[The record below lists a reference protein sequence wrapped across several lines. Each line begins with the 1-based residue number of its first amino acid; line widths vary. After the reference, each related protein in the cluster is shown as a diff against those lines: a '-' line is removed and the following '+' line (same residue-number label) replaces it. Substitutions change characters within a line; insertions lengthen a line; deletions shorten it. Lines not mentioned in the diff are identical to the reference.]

1 MRYIR
6 TWIAALALLVCCGL
20 ASAQT
25 LTIGDPAPALSA
37 GKFVQGEPVKEF
49 EKGKVYIIEFWA
61 TWCGPCV
68 AAIPHVNDLQK
79 KYADKGLVVIGQN
92 VWERDESLVEP
103 FIKKMGDKMSYRI
116 AMDEKA
122 DANDRGKMAA
132 TWMQA
137 AGRNGIPCSFIV
149 NQEGKIAWIGHPMV
163 MDKPLESIIAG
174 EWDMAKAKV
183 ELAAEQQTRTLQ
195 TEVSKLAQ
203 AGKFDEALVKLDE
216 LEKLSPSSAKMMIPM
231 RMRLLQQAGKTEQVQ
246 ALADAALKEKDGQTL
261 MRMASALM
269 AGQNA
274 NRELAEKLAAA
285 AVEATG
291 GEDPMALM
299 VMAQLHAANNQF
311 DKAIECQKKAL
322 EKAPEQMKPYLER
335 GLKTFE
341 ENKAKQGA

>member
-1 MRYIR
+1 MRYVA
-6 TWIAALALLVCCGL
+6 TWIAALALLVGCGL

-37 GKFVQGEPVKEF
+37 GKFVQGEPVKAF
-49 EKGKVYIIEFWA
+49 EKDKVYIIEFWA

-68 AAIPHVNDLQK
+68 AAIPHVNELQK

-149 NQEGKIAWIGHPMV
+149 NQEGKIAWIGHPMQ
-163 MDKPLESIIAG
+163 MDAPLASIIAG
-174 EWDMAKAKV
+174 DWDLAKAKTD
-183 ELAAEQQTRTLQ
+183 LAAEQRVRALQ

-203 AGKFDEALVKLDE
+203 TGKFEEALVKLDE
-216 LEKLSPSSAKMMIPM
+216 LEKLAPASAKMLMPM
-231 RMRLLQQAGKTEQVQ
+231 RMRLLQEAGKTEQVQ
-246 ALADAALKEKDGQTL
+246 AVVEAALKEKDGQVLT
-261 MRMASALM
+261 RMASM
-269 AGQNA
+269 MVAGNA
-274 NRELAEKLAAA
+274 PNLELAAKMAAA

-291 GEDPMALM
+291 GDDPMALM
-299 VMAQLHAANNQF
+299 VMGQVHAANNQF
-311 DKAIECQKKAL
+311 DKAIECQDRKSVV
-322 EKAPEQMKPYLER
+322 
-335 GLKTFE
+335 
-341 ENKAKQGA
+341 

>member
-1 MRYIR
+1 MRYVA
-6 TWIAALALLVCCGL
+6 TWIAALALLVGCGL

-37 GKFVQGEPVKEF
+37 GKFVQGEPVKAF
-49 EKGKVYIIEFWA
+49 EKDKVYIIEFWA

-68 AAIPHVNDLQK
+68 AAIPHVNELQK

-149 NQEGKIAWIGHPMV
+149 NQEGKIAWIGHPMQ
-163 MDKPLESIIAG
+163 MDAPLASIIAG
-174 EWDMAKAKV
+174 DWDLAKAKTD
-183 ELAAEQQTRTLQ
+183 LAAEQRVRALQ

-203 AGKFDEALVKLDE
+203 TGKFEEALVKLDE
-216 LEKLSPSSAKMMIPM
+216 LEKLAPASAKMLMPM
-231 RMRLLQQAGKTEQVQ
+231 RMRLLQEAGKTEQVQ
-246 ALADAALKEKDGQTL
+246 AVVEAALKEKDGQVLT
-261 MRMASALM
+261 RMASM
-269 AGQNA
+269 MVAGNA
-274 NRELAEKLAAA
+274 PNLELAAKMAAA

-291 GEDPMALM
+291 GDDPMALM
-299 VMAQLHAANNQF
+299 VMGQVHAANNQF

-322 EKAPEQMKPYLER
+322 EKAPEQMKTYLEQ
-335 GLKTFE
+335 GLKTYE
-341 ENKAKQGA
+341 AKQKK